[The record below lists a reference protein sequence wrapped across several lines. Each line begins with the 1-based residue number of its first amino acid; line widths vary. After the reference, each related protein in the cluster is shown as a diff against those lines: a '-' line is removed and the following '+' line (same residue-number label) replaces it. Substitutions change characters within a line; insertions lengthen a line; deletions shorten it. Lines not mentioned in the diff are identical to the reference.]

1 MRVFLD
7 TNVIAGM
14 LDADRHDHGG
24 CTAILR
30 AMESR
35 RVTAVLTGMTIVNA
49 LYAVRKAGLSRDRML
64 AFASYLLAVAE
75 VAAMDQPELQA
86 AIDSGW
92 SDFEDAAQYQAA
104 IAVGG
109 IKAIITSDRNGFKQ
123 GRLPVLTPERF
134 VGEHLQHP

>member
-14 LDADRHDHGG
+14 LDAERHDHAD
-24 CTAILR
+24 CRDILR

-35 RVTAVLTGMTIVNA
+35 RIVAVLTGMTVVNA
-49 LYAVRKAGLSRDRML
+49 LYAVRKAGLPRERML
-64 AFASYLLAVAE
+64 AFASYLLTVAE
-75 VAAMDQPELQA
+75 VASMDLPELQA

-92 SDFEDAAQYQAA
+92 ADFEDAAQYQAA
-104 IAVGG
+104 VGAG
-109 IKAIITSDRNGFKQ
+109 GVKAIITSDRSGFKRS
-123 GRLPVLTPERF
+123 RLQVLTPERF